1 MPAAPDRE
9 NPREETTM
17 TKTECEIVTECERL
31 AAETG
36 HALRDLIVD
45 AESYWRGS
53 GRLVEPRRW
62 RSRADACRRL
72 LDRLP
77 DVPAALRAWAA
88 EEVGAY

>member
-1 MPAAPDRE
+1 MTPT
-9 NPREETTM
+9 ETALLA
-17 TKTECEIVTECERL
+17 ECERL

-45 AESYWRGS
+45 AESYWSGP

-72 LDRLP
+72 LDRMP
-77 DVPAALRAWAA
+77 DVVGGLRAWAGQ
-88 EEVGAY
+88 EVGAY

>member
-1 MPAAPDRE
+1 MTPT
-9 NPREETTM
+9 ETALL
-17 TKTECEIVTECERL
+17 TECERL

-45 AESYWRGS
+45 AESYWSGP

-72 LDRLP
+72 LARMP
-77 DVPAALRAWAA
+77 DVVGGLRAWATQ
-88 EEVGAY
+88 EVGAY